1 MATTL
6 QAILIEALA
15 LPEEARLDLA
25 TELIASV
32 DGPAD
37 SDWESTWLAEL
48 DGRIRAATGRGTSGS
63 DWETVRARILER
75 LAPR

>member
-1 MATTL
+1 MATTA
-6 QAILIEALA
+6 QTILAEALA
-15 LPEEARLDLA
+15 LSEDARLDLA

-48 DGRIRAATGRGTSGS
+48 DERIRAATQRGASGS